1 MAITVGQSAPDFTLH
16 ETPQQQRSLSDY
28 RGRNVVLAFFPG
40 AFTGVCTT
48 EMCALRDRIDQFSSM
63 NADVIGITVDPPFAQ
78 AAWKAAN
85 NVEYTFLSDYNREV
99 VNAYDVA
106 LPGLAGMQGYVAA
119 KRAVTIVD
127 AQGVVR
133 YHWVSES
140 PGVEPDYEEVRAAV
154 AALG

>member
-1 MAITVGQSAPDFTLH
+1 MAITVGQVAPDFTLH
-16 ETPQQQRSLSDY
+16 ENPATQHSLSDY
-28 RGRNVVLAFFPG
+28 RGKNVVLAFFPG

-48 EMCALRDRIDQFSSM
+48 EMCAFRDQIEQFNSM
-63 NADVIGITVDPPFAQ
+63 NAVVLGITVDPPFAQ

-127 AQGVVR
+127 GEGIVR

-140 PGVEPDYEEVRAAV
+140 PANEPNYDEVRAAV
-154 AALG
+154 SALN

>member
-1 MAITVGQSAPDFTLH
+1 MAITVGQPAPDFTLH

-28 RGRNVVLAFFPG
+28 RGKNLVIAFFPG

-48 EMCALRDRIDQFSSM
+48 EMCALRDRIDQFNSM
-63 NADVIGITVDPPFAQ
+63 NAEVIGITVDPPFAQ

-127 AQGVVR
+127 GEGIVR

-154 AALG
+154 AGLG

>member
-1 MAITVGQSAPDFTLH
+1 MAITVGQPAPDFTLH
-16 ETPQQQRSLSDY
+16 ENPATRHSLSDY
-28 RGRNVVLAFFPG
+28 RGKNVVLAFFPG

-48 EMCALRDRIDQFSSM
+48 EMCTLRDSIGEFENM
-63 NADVIGITVDPPFAQ
+63 NAEVIGITVDPPFAQ

-85 NVEYTFLSDYNREV
+85 DVNYTFLSDYNREV

-106 LPGLAGMQGYVAA
+106 LPGLAGMEGYVAA

-127 AQGVVR
+127 ALGVVR
-133 YHWVSES
+133 YHWVADA
-140 PGVEPDYEEVRAAV
+140 PVNEPDYAEVKAAV

>member
-1 MAITVGQSAPDFTLH
+1 MAITVGQAAPEFTLH

-28 RGRNVVLAFFPG
+28 RGKNVVIAFFPG

-63 NADVIGITVDPPFAQ
+63 NAEVIGITVDPPFAQ

-127 AQGVVR
+127 GEGVVR

>member
-1 MAITVGQSAPDFTLH
+1 MAITVGQAAPDFTLH

-28 RGRNVVLAFFPG
+28 RGKKVVLAFFPG

-48 EMCALRDRIDQFSSM
+48 EMCALRDRIDLFSDM
-63 NADVIGITVDPPFAQ
+63 NAEIIGITVDPPFAQ

-85 NVEYTFLSDYNREV
+85 EVNYTFLSDYNREV

-127 AQGVVR
+127 KDGIVR
-133 YHWVSES
+133 YHWVADS
-140 PGVEPDYEEVRAAV
+140 PANEPDYAEVQDAV

>member
-16 ETPQQQRSLSDY
+16 ENPATQHSLSDY
-28 RGRNVVLAFFPG
+28 RGKNVVLAFFPG

-48 EMCALRDRIDQFSSM
+48 EMCTLRDSIEDYNSL
-63 NADVIGITVDPPFAQ
+63 NAVVLGITVDPPFSL

-85 NVEYTFLSDYNREV
+85 NVDYTFLSDYNREV

-106 LPGLAGMQGYVAA
+106 LPGLAGLQGYVAA

-127 AQGVVR
+127 GEGIVR
-133 YHWVSES
+133 YHWVSDS
-140 PGVEPDYEEVRAAV
+140 PGNEPDYAEVRAAV
-154 AALG
+154 AALN

>member
-1 MAITVGQSAPDFTLH
+1 MAITVGQAAPDFTLH

-28 RGRNVVLAFFPG
+28 RGRKVVIAFFPG

-48 EMCALRDRIDQFSSM
+48 EMCALRDRIDQFSDM
-63 NADVIGITVDPPFAQ
+63 NAEIIGITVDPPFAQ

-85 NVEYTFLSDYNREV
+85 EVHYTFLSDYNREV

-127 AQGVVR
+127 AEGIVR
-133 YHWVSES
+133 YHWVADS
-140 PGVEPDYEEVRAAV
+140 PGVEPNYTDIRDAV

>member
-1 MAITVGQSAPDFTLH
+1 MAITVGQAAPDFTLH

-28 RGRNVVLAFFPG
+28 RGKKVVIAFFPG

-48 EMCALRDRIDQFSSM
+48 EMCALRDRIDQFSDM
-63 NADVIGITVDPPFAQ
+63 NAEIIGITVDPPFAQ

-85 NVEYTFLSDYNREV
+85 EVHYTFLSDYNREV

-127 AQGVVR
+127 AEGIVR
-133 YHWVSES
+133 YHWVADS
-140 PGVEPDYEEVRAAV
+140 PGVEPNYADIRDAV

>member
-1 MAITVGQSAPDFTLH
+1 MAITVGQAAPDFTLH

-28 RGRNVVLAFFPG
+28 RGRKVVIAFFPG

-48 EMCALRDRIDQFSSM
+48 EMCALRDRIDQFSDM
-63 NADVIGITVDPPFAQ
+63 NAEIIGITVDPPFAQ

-85 NVEYTFLSDYNREV
+85 EVHYTFLSDYNREV

-127 AQGVVR
+127 AEGIVR
-133 YHWVSES
+133 YHWVADS
-140 PGVEPDYEEVRAAV
+140 PGVEPNYADLRDAV

>member
-63 NADVIGITVDPPFAQ
+63 NAEVIGITVDPLFAQ

>member
-1 MAITVGQSAPDFTLH
+1 MAITVGQAAPDFTLH

-28 RGRNVVLAFFPG
+28 RGKNVVIAFFPG

-63 NADVIGITVDPPFAQ
+63 NAEVIGITVDPPFAQ
-78 AAWKAAN
+78 SAWKAAN

-127 AQGVVR
+127 ADGVVR
-133 YHWVSES
+133 YHWVSDS

>member
-1 MAITVGQSAPDFTLH
+1 MAITVGQAAPDFTLH
-16 ETPQQQRSLSDY
+16 ETPQQQRTLSEY
-28 RGRNVVLAFFPG
+28 RGKNVVLAFFPG

-63 NADVIGITVDPPFAQ
+63 NAEIVGITVDPPFAQ

-85 NVEYTFLSDYNREV
+85 NVNYTFLSDYNREV

-106 LPGLAGMQGYVAA
+106 LLGLAGMQGYVAA
-119 KRAVTIVD
+119 KRAVTVVD
-127 AQGVVR
+127 KEGVVR

-140 PGVEPDYEEVRAAV
+140 PGVEPDYAEVQAAV
-154 AALG
+154 AALS

>member
-1 MAITVGQSAPDFTLH
+1 MAITVGQAAPDFTLH

-28 RGRNVVLAFFPG
+28 RGKKVVIAFFPG

-48 EMCALRDRIDQFSSM
+48 EMCALRDRIDQFSDM
-63 NADVIGITVDPPFAQ
+63 NAEIIGITVDPPFAQ

-85 NVEYTFLSDYNREV
+85 DVHYTFLSDYNREV

-119 KRAVTIVD
+119 KRAVTVVD
-127 AQGVVR
+127 AEGIVR
-133 YHWVSES
+133 YHWVADS
-140 PGVEPDYEEVRAAV
+140 PGVEPNYADIRDAV

>member
-1 MAITVGQSAPDFTLH
+1 MAITVGQAAPDFTLH

-28 RGRNVVLAFFPG
+28 RGRKVVIAFFPG

-48 EMCALRDRIDQFSSM
+48 EMCALRDRIDQFSDM
-63 NADVIGITVDPPFAQ
+63 NAEIIGITVDPPFAQ

-85 NVEYTFLSDYNREV
+85 EVHYTFLSDYNREV

-127 AQGVVR
+127 AEGIVR
-133 YHWVSES
+133 YHWVADS
-140 PGVEPDYEEVRAAV
+140 PGVEPNYADIRDAV

>member
-1 MAITVGQSAPDFTLH
+1 MAINVGQPAPDFTLH

-28 RGRNVVLAFFPG
+28 RGKNVVIAFFPG

-63 NADVIGITVDPPFAQ
+63 NAEVIGITVDPPFAQ

-127 AQGVVR
+127 AEGIVR
-133 YHWVSES
+133 YHWVSDS

-154 AALG
+154 AGLG

>member
-1 MAITVGQSAPDFTLH
+1 MAITVGQPAPDFTLH
-16 ETPQQQRSLSDY
+16 ENPATRHSLSDY
-28 RGRNVVLAFFPG
+28 RGKNVVLAFFPG

-48 EMCALRDRIDQFSSM
+48 EMCTLRDSIGEFENM
-63 NADVIGITVDPPFAQ
+63 NAQVIGITVDPPFAQ

-85 NVEYTFLSDYNREV
+85 DVSYTFLSDYNREV

-106 LPGLAGMQGYVAA
+106 LPGLAGMEGYVAA

-133 YHWVSES
+133 YHWVADS
-140 PGVEPDYEEVRAAV
+140 PANEPDYDEVKAAV

>member
-1 MAITVGQSAPDFTLH
+1 MAITVGQAAPDFTLH

-28 RGRNVVLAFFPG
+28 RGKKVVIAFFPG

-48 EMCALRDRIDQFSSM
+48 EMCALRDRIDLFNDM
-63 NADVIGITVDPPFAQ
+63 NAEIIGITVDPPFAQ

-85 NVEYTFLSDYNREV
+85 DVHYTFLSDYNREV

-119 KRAVTIVD
+119 KRAVTVVD
-127 AQGVVR
+127 AEGIVR
-133 YHWVSES
+133 YHWVADS
-140 PGVEPDYEEVRAAV
+140 PGVEPNYTDIRDAV

>member
-1 MAITVGQSAPDFTLH
+1 M
-16 ETPQQQRSLSDY
+16 
-28 RGRNVVLAFFPG
+28 
-40 AFTGVCTT
+40 CT
-48 EMCALRDRIDQFSSM
+48 LRDSIGEFENM
-63 NADVIGITVDPPFAQ
+63 NAEVIGITVDPPFAQ

-85 NVEYTFLSDYNREV
+85 NVNYTFLSDYNREV

-106 LPGLAGMQGYVAA
+106 LPGLAGMEGYVAA

-133 YHWVSES
+133 YHWVADA
-140 PGVEPDYEEVRAAV
+140 PVNEPDYAEVKAAV